1 MGAVIRKDGTGAI
14 ALGGVAPRP
23 WRIEAA
29 DSALP
34 QGARVA
40 AGILFAGA
48 KPTHDNGFKLP
59 LVERTLGWVV
69 EEAKAS

>member
-1 MGAVIRKDGTGAI
+1 MIRKDGTGEV
-14 ALGGVAPRP
+14 ALGGVAHRP

-29 DSALP
+29 DAALP
-34 QGARVA
+34 QGAKA
-40 AGILFAGA
+40 ASAILFAGA

-59 LVERTLGWVV
+59 LVERTLGWVL